1 MPWVKE
7 MVMPWV
13 KEMVMPW
20 VKEMVMPWV
29 MERGTGAETVTA
41 THCTHG
47 NNDLIPEG
55 SLQV

>member
-1 MPWVKE
+1 VKEMVME

-13 KEMVMPW
+13 M
-20 VKEMVMPWV
+20 EMVMPWV
-29 MERGTGAETVTA
+29 MERGTGAETATA